1 MPKVSQKTQTIIWV
15 VSISL
20 GLGMFILA
28 GLVFADIIAF
38 PTTTDPDT
46 GEEIHRI
53 TASDFIAFGILIAI
67 APASIAFYIDDIWR
81 KGIDA
86 NLPNLLRD
94 IADAQRTGLSLPR
107 AVTESSKRNY
117 GPLTPEL
124 KKMAAKISWGIPFD
138 QAMNSFTDT
147 ADTELNN
154 RASILILEAQR
165 SGGVIEDIFDSAQK
179 HVEDILALRKERL
192 GSMQPYIWIIYA
204 AFIIFLLVIVV
215 LFQTFFYPMQEM
227 YISFQDVGLGGQTMG
242 LAPQILD
249 SYKIL
254 FLHMTLIEAL
264 FSGLVAGKMGEG
276 KSKSGLKHS
285 TVMVFIGWLTYKITI
300 ELRILNINIGV

>member
-1 MPKVSQKTQTIIWV
+1 LKPFSAV
-15 VSISL
+15 L
-20 GLGMFILA
+20 L
-28 GLVFADIIAF
+28 LV
-38 PTTTDPDT
+38 
-46 GEEIHRI
+46 
-53 TASDFIAFGILIAI
+53 
-67 APASIAFYIDDIWR
+67 
-81 KGIDA
+81 
-86 NLPNLLRD
+86 
-94 IADAQRTGLSLPR
+94 
-107 AVTESSKRNY
+107 
-117 GPLTPEL
+117 
-124 KKMAAKISWGIPFD
+124 
-138 QAMNSFTDT
+138 T

-192 GSMQPYIWIIYA
+192 GSMRPYIWIIYA

-227 YISFQDVGLGGQTMG
+227 YLNFQDVTFGQTMG

-276 KSKSGLKHS
+276 KAKSGLKHS
-285 TVMVFIGWLTYKITI
+285 TVMVLIGWLVYKLTI
-300 ELRILNINIGV
+300 ELRIININIGV

>member
-1 MPKVSQKTQTIIWV
+1 MPKVPQKTQTIIWI
-15 VSISL
+15 VSIAL
-20 GLGMFILA
+20 GVVMGTFAALIWA
-28 GLVFADIIAF
+28 EVFVFGIS
-38 PTTTDPDT
+38 
-46 GEEIHRI
+46 I
-53 TASDFIAFGILIAI
+53 TASDFIALAILVTIS
-67 APASIAFYIDDIWR
+67 PPSVAFYIDDRWR

-107 AVTESSKRNY
+107 AISESSKRNY

-124 KKMAAKISWGIPFD
+124 QKMAAKISWGIPFD
-138 QAMNSFTDT
+138 QAMRSFTDT

-154 RASILILEAQR
+154 RAAILILEAQR

-192 GSMQPYIWIIYA
+192 GSMRPYIWIIYA

-215 LFQTFFYPMQEM
+215 LFQTFFYPMEQM
-227 YISFQDVGLGGQTMG
+227 YLDFQGVGLGGTQMG
-242 LAPQILD
+242 LAPQTLQT
-249 SYKIL
+249 YEIL

-276 KSKSGLKHS
+276 KAKSGLKHS
-285 TVMVFIGWLTYKITI
+285 TIMVLIGWIAYKLTV
-300 ELRILNINIGV
+300 ELKLVTFNIGTT

>member
-1 MPKVSQKTQTIIWV
+1 MPKISQKTQTIIWAI
-15 VSISL
+15 SIAI
-20 GLGMFILA
+20 GLGMGILA
-28 GLVFADIIAF
+28 GLVFAEVITF

-46 GEEIHRI
+46 GEELQRI
-53 TASDFIAFGILIAI
+53 SASDFIALGIILAI
-67 APASIAFYIDDIWR
+67 APASVTFYIDDLWR

-192 GSMQPYIWIIYA
+192 GSMRPYIWIIYA

-227 YISFQDVGLGGQTMG
+227 YLSFQDVTFGQTMG

-249 SYKIL
+249 TYKIL

-276 KSKSGLKHS
+276 KAKSGLKHS
-285 TVMVFIGWLTYKITI
+285 TVMVLIGWLTYKLTI
-300 ELRILNINIGV
+300 ELRIININIGV

>member
-1 MPKVSQKTQTIIWV
+1 MPKIPQKTQTTIWV
-15 VSISL
+15 ISISI
-20 GLGMFILA
+20 GVAMG
-28 GLVFADIIAF
+28 VFAALIFANVF
-38 PTTTDPDT
+38 SLHPQ
-46 GEEIHRI
+46 I
-53 TASDFIAFGILIAI
+53 TASDFIAIGILLTI
-67 APASIAFYIDDIWR
+67 APPSVAFFIDNNWR
-81 KGIDA
+81 SGIDA

-124 KKMAAKISWGIPFD
+124 QKMAAKISWGIPFD
-138 QAMNSFTDT
+138 QAMRSFTDT

-154 RASILILEAQR
+154 RAAILILEAQR

-192 GSMQPYIWIIYA
+192 GQMKPYIWIIYA
-204 AFIIFLLVIVV
+204 AFFIFLLVIVV
-215 LFQTFFYPMQEM
+215 LFNTFFYPMSEM
-227 YISFQDVGLGGQTMG
+227 YTEFQGNQFTNLGLN
-242 LAPQILD
+242 PQVLE

-254 FLHMTLIEAL
+254 FLHMTMVEGL

-276 KSKSGLKHS
+276 KAKSGLKHS
-285 TVMVFIGWLTYKITI
+285 SVMILIGWITYKLTI
-300 ELRILNINIGV
+300 ELQLIEINM

>member
-1 MPKVSQKTQTIIWV
+1 MPKIPQKTQTTIWV
-15 VSISL
+15 ISISIGVAMGAIAAL
-20 GLGMFILA
+20 IFA
-28 GLVFADIIAF
+28 GVFNLH
-38 PTTTDPDT
+38 
-46 GEEIHRI
+46 ENI
-53 TASDFIAFGILIAI
+53 TASDFIAFGILLTI
-67 APASIAFYIDDIWR
+67 APPSVAFFIDNNWR
-81 KGIDA
+81 SGIDA

-124 KKMAAKISWGIPFD
+124 QKMAAKISWGIPFD
-138 QAMNSFTDT
+138 QAMRSFTDT

-154 RASILILEAQR
+154 RAAILILEAQR

-192 GSMQPYIWIIYA
+192 GQMKPYIWIIYA

-215 LFQTFFYPMQEM
+215 LFNTFFYPMAEM
-227 YISFQDVGLGGQTMG
+227 YTEFQGNQFQNLGLN
-242 LAPQILD
+242 PQVLD
-249 SYKIL
+249 SYRIL
-254 FLHMTLIEAL
+254 FLHMTIVEGL

-276 KSKSGLKHS
+276 KAKSGLKHS
-285 TVMVFIGWLTYKITI
+285 SIMVLIGWITYKLTI
-300 ELRILNINIGV
+300 ELQLIEINM

>member
-1 MPKVSQKTQTIIWV
+1 MPKIPQKTQTTIWV
-15 VSISL
+15 ISISI
-20 GLGMFILA
+20 GVAMG
-28 GLVFADIIAF
+28 VFAALIFANIF
-38 PTTTDPDT
+38 SLHPQ
-46 GEEIHRI
+46 I
-53 TASDFIAFGILIAI
+53 TASDFIAIGILLTI
-67 APASIAFYIDDIWR
+67 APPSVAFFIDNNWR
-81 KGIDA
+81 SGIDT

-124 KKMAAKISWGIPFD
+124 QKMAAKISWGIPFD
-138 QAMNSFTDT
+138 QAMRSFTDT

-154 RASILILEAQR
+154 RAAILILEAQR

-192 GSMQPYIWIIYA
+192 GQMKPYIWIIYA
-204 AFIIFLLVIVV
+204 AFFIFLLVIVV
-215 LFQTFFYPMQEM
+215 LFNTFFYPMSEM
-227 YISFQDVGLGGQTMG
+227 YTEFQSNQFTNLGLN
-242 LAPQILD
+242 PQVLE

-254 FLHMTLIEAL
+254 FLHMTIVEGL

-276 KSKSGLKHS
+276 KAKSGLKHS
-285 TVMVFIGWLTYKITI
+285 SVMILIGWITYKLTI
-300 ELRILNINIGV
+300 ELQLIEINL

>member
-1 MPKVSQKTQTIIWV
+1 MPKIPQKTQTTIWV
-15 VSISL
+15 ISISIGVAMAAFAALIFAGVFSL
-20 GLGMFILA
+20 G
-28 GLVFADIIAF
+28 
-38 PTTTDPDT
+38 
-46 GEEIHRI
+46 ENI
-53 TASDFIAFGILIAI
+53 TASDFIALGILLTI
-67 APASIAFYIDDIWR
+67 APPSVAFFIDNNWR
-81 KGIDA
+81 SGIDA

-107 AVTESSKRNY
+107 AVSESSKRNY

-124 KKMAAKISWGIPFD
+124 QKMAAKISWGIPFD
-138 QAMNSFTDT
+138 QAMRSFTET

-154 RASILILEAQR
+154 RAAILILEAQR

-192 GSMQPYIWIIYA
+192 GQMKPYIWIIYA

-215 LFQTFFYPMQEM
+215 LFNTFFYPMAEM
-227 YISFQDVGLGGQTMG
+227 YTEFQGNQFTNMG
-242 LAPQILD
+242 LNPQVLE

-254 FLHMTLIEAL
+254 FLHMTIVEGL

-276 KSKSGLKHS
+276 KAKSGLKHS
-285 TVMVFIGWLTYKITI
+285 SIMVLVGWITYKLTI
-300 ELRILNINIGV
+300 ELQLIEINL

>member
-1 MPKVSQKTQTIIWV
+1 MPKIPQKTQTTIWV
-15 VSISL
+15 ISISIGVAMGAIAALIFAGVFSL
-20 GLGMFILA
+20 G
-28 GLVFADIIAF
+28 
-38 PTTTDPDT
+38 
-46 GEEIHRI
+46 ENI
-53 TASDFIAFGILIAI
+53 TASDFIAIGILLTI
-67 APASIAFYIDDIWR
+67 APPSVAFFIDNNWR
-81 KGIDA
+81 SGIDA

-107 AVTESSKRNY
+107 AVSESSKRNY

-124 KKMAAKISWGIPFD
+124 QKMAAKISWGIPFD
-138 QAMNSFTDT
+138 QAMRSFTET

-154 RASILILEAQR
+154 RAAILILEAQR

-192 GSMQPYIWIIYA
+192 GQMKPYIWIIYA

-215 LFQTFFYPMQEM
+215 LFNTFFYPMAEM
-227 YISFQDVGLGGQTMG
+227 YTEFQGNQFQNLGLN
-242 LAPQILD
+242 PQVLE

-254 FLHMTLIEAL
+254 FLHMTIVEGL

-276 KSKSGLKHS
+276 KAKSGLKHS
-285 TVMVFIGWLTYKITI
+285 SIMVLIGWITYKLTI
-300 ELRILNINIGV
+300 ELKLIEINL

>member
-1 MPKVSQKTQTIIWV
+1 MPKVPQKTQTIIWI
-15 VSISL
+15 VSIAL
-20 GLGMFILA
+20 GVVMGTFAALIWA
-28 GLVFADIIAF
+28 EIIVFSVS
-38 PTTTDPDT
+38 
-46 GEEIHRI
+46 I
-53 TASDFIAFGILIAI
+53 TASDFIALAILVTIS
-67 APASIAFYIDDIWR
+67 PPSVAFYIDDRWR

-107 AVTESSKRNY
+107 AISESSKRNY

-124 KKMAAKISWGIPFD
+124 QKMAAKISWGIPFD
-138 QAMNSFTDT
+138 QAMRSFTDT

-154 RASILILEAQR
+154 RAAILILEAQR

-192 GSMQPYIWIIYA
+192 GSMRPYIWIIYA
-204 AFIIFLLVIVV
+204 AFVIFLLVIVV
-215 LFQTFFYPMQEM
+215 LFQTFFYPMEQM
-227 YISFQDVGLGGQTMG
+227 YLDFQGVGLGGTQMG
-242 LAPQILD
+242 LAPQTLRT
-249 SYKIL
+249 YEIL

-276 KSKSGLKHS
+276 KAKSGLKHS
-285 TVMVFIGWLTYKITI
+285 TIMVLIGWIAYKLTV
-300 ELRILNINIGV
+300 ELKLVTFNIGT

>member
-1 MPKVSQKTQTIIWV
+1 M
-15 VSISL
+15 
-20 GLGMFILA
+20 G
-28 GLVFADIIAF
+28 VFAALIFANLF
-38 PTTTDPDT
+38 NLNPN
-46 GEEIHRI
+46 I
-53 TASDFIAFGILIAI
+53 TASDFIAIGILLTI
-67 APASIAFYIDDIWR
+67 APPSVAFFIDNNWR
-81 KGIDA
+81 SGIDA

-124 KKMAAKISWGIPFD
+124 QKMAAKISWGIPFD
-138 QAMNSFTDT
+138 QAMRSFTDT

-154 RASILILEAQR
+154 RAAILILEAQR

-192 GSMQPYIWIIYA
+192 GQMKPYIWIIYA
-204 AFIIFLLVIVV
+204 AFFIFLLVIVV
-215 LFQTFFYPMQEM
+215 LFNTFFYPMSEM
-227 YISFQDVGLGGQTMG
+227 YTEFQSNQFTNLGLN
-242 LAPQILD
+242 PQVLE

-254 FLHMTLIEAL
+254 FLHMTIVEGL

-276 KSKSGLKHS
+276 KAKSGLKHS
-285 TVMVFIGWLTYKITI
+285 SVMILIGWITYKLTI
-300 ELRILNINIGV
+300 ELQLIKINM

>member
-1 MPKVSQKTQTIIWV
+1 MPKVPQKTQTIVWIISIALGVVMGTFAALIWAEV
-15 VSISL
+15 IVFGIS
-20 GLGMFILA
+20 
-28 GLVFADIIAF
+28 
-38 PTTTDPDT
+38 
-46 GEEIHRI
+46 I
-53 TASDFIAFGILIAI
+53 TASDFIALAILLTIS
-67 APASIAFYIDDIWR
+67 PPSIAFYIDDRWR
-81 KGIDA
+81 KGIDS

-107 AVTESSKRNY
+107 AISESSKRNY

-124 KKMAAKISWGIPFD
+124 QKMAAKISWGIPFD
-138 QAMNSFTDT
+138 QAMRAFTDT

-154 RASILILEAQR
+154 RAAILILEAQR

-192 GSMQPYIWIIYA
+192 GSMRPYIWIIYA

-215 LFQTFFYPMQEM
+215 LFQTFFYPMQQM
-227 YISFQDVGLGGQTMG
+227 YLDFQGVGLGGTQMG
-242 LAPQILD
+242 LAPQTLET
-249 SYKIL
+249 YKIL

-285 TVMVFIGWLTYKITI
+285 TIMVLIGWISYKVTI
-300 ELRILNINIGV
+300 ELELVTLNIGT

>member
-1 MPKVSQKTQTIIWV
+1 MPKVPQKTQTLLWV
-15 VSISL
+15 ISICIGVAL
-20 GLGMFILA
+20 GTIAALVWA
-28 GLVFADIIAF
+28 GIFS
-38 PTTTDPDT
+38 T
-46 GEEIHRI
+46 GPL
-53 TASDFIAFGILIAI
+53 TASDFIALAILLTI
-67 APASIAFYIDDIWR
+67 APPSVAVFIDERWR
-81 KGIDA
+81 AGIDA

-107 AVTESSKRNY
+107 AISESSKRNY

-124 KKMAAKISWGIPFD
+124 QKMAAKISWGIPFD
-138 QAMNSFTDT
+138 QAMRSFTDM

-154 RASILILEAQR
+154 RAAILILEAQR

-204 AFIIFLLVIVV
+204 AFVIFLLVIVV
-215 LFQTFFYPMQEM
+215 LFQTFFYPMSEM
-227 YISFQDVGLGGQTMG
+227 YDNFQNAGVGGMQMG
-242 LAPQILD
+242 LPPTVLA

-254 FLHMTLIEAL
+254 FLHMALIEGL

-276 KSKSGLKHS
+276 KAKAGLKHS
-285 TVMVFIGWLTYKITI
+285 TVMVLVGWIAYKLTI
-300 ELRILNINIGV
+300 ELQIIVIPIG

>member
-1 MPKVSQKTQTIIWV
+1 MPKIPQKTQTTIWV
-15 VSISL
+15 ISISIGVAMGAIAALIFAGVFSL
-20 GLGMFILA
+20 G
-28 GLVFADIIAF
+28 
-38 PTTTDPDT
+38 
-46 GEEIHRI
+46 ENI
-53 TASDFIAFGILIAI
+53 TASDFIAIGILLTI
-67 APASIAFYIDDIWR
+67 APPSVAFFIDNNWR
-81 KGIDA
+81 SGIDA

-107 AVTESSKRNY
+107 AVSESSKRNY

-124 KKMAAKISWGIPFD
+124 QKMAAKISWGIPFD
-138 QAMNSFTDT
+138 QAMRSFTET

-154 RASILILEAQR
+154 RAAILILEAQR

-192 GSMQPYIWIIYA
+192 GQMKPYIWIIYA

-215 LFQTFFYPMQEM
+215 LFNTFFYPMAEM
-227 YISFQDVGLGGQTMG
+227 YTEFQGVQFQNLGLN
-242 LAPQILD
+242 PQVLE

-254 FLHMTLIEAL
+254 FLHMTIVEGL

-276 KSKSGLKHS
+276 KAKSGLKHS
-285 TVMVFIGWLTYKITI
+285 SIMVLIGWITYKLTI
-300 ELRILNINIGV
+300 ELKLIEINL

>member
-1 MPKVSQKTQTIIWV
+1 MPKVPQKTQTIIWI
-15 VSISL
+15 VSIAL
-20 GLGMFILA
+20 GVVMITFAALIWA
-28 GLVFADIIAF
+28 EIIVFSIS
-38 PTTTDPDT
+38 
-46 GEEIHRI
+46 I
-53 TASDFIAFGILIAI
+53 TASDFIALAILVTIS
-67 APASIAFYIDDIWR
+67 PASIAFYIDDRWR

-107 AVTESSKRNY
+107 AISESSKRNY

-124 KKMAAKISWGIPFD
+124 QKMAAKISWGIPFD
-138 QAMNSFTDT
+138 QAMRSFTDT

-154 RASILILEAQR
+154 RAAILILEAQR

-192 GSMQPYIWIIYA
+192 GSMRPYIWIIYA
-204 AFIIFLLVIVV
+204 AFVIFLLVIVV
-215 LFQTFFYPMQEM
+215 LFQTFFYPMEQM
-227 YISFQDVGLGGQTMG
+227 YLDFQGVGLGGTQMG
-242 LAPQILD
+242 LAPQTLD
-249 SYKIL
+249 TYEIL

-276 KSKSGLKHS
+276 KAKSGLKHS
-285 TVMVFIGWLTYKITI
+285 TIMVLIGWIAYKLTV
-300 ELRILNINIGV
+300 ELQLVTFSIGT

>member
-1 MPKVSQKTQTIIWV
+1 MPKIPQKTQTLIWV
-15 VSISL
+15 ISICV
-20 GLGMFILA
+20 GVVMGTLA
-28 GLVFADIIAF
+28 ALVWAGIFS
-38 PTTTDPDT
+38 T
-46 GEEIHRI
+46 GPI
-53 TASDFIAFGILIAI
+53 TASDFIALAILLTI
-67 APASIAFYIDDIWR
+67 APPSISVFIDERWR
-81 KGIDA
+81 GGIDA

-107 AVTESSKRNY
+107 AISESSKRNY

-124 KKMAAKISWGIPFD
+124 QKMAAKISWGIPFD
-138 QAMNSFTDT
+138 QAMRSFTDM

-154 RASILILEAQR
+154 RAAILILEAQR

-204 AFIIFLLVIVV
+204 AFVIFLLVIVV
-215 LFQTFFYPMQEM
+215 LFQTFFYPMTEM
-227 YISFQDVGLGGQTMG
+227 YENFQTAGIGGMQMG
-242 LAPQILD
+242 LPPTVLE

-254 FLHMTLIEAL
+254 FLHMTLVEGL

-276 KSKSGLKHS
+276 KAKAGLKHS
-285 TVMVFIGWLTYKITI
+285 TIMVLIGWVAYKLTI
-300 ELRILNINIGV
+300 ELQIIVIPLG

>member
-1 MPKVSQKTQTIIWV
+1 MPKIPQKTQTTIWV
-15 VSISL
+15 ISISI
-20 GLGMFILA
+20 GVAMG
-28 GLVFADIIAF
+28 VFAALIFANLF
-38 PTTTDPDT
+38 NLNPN
-46 GEEIHRI
+46 I
-53 TASDFIAFGILIAI
+53 TASDFIAIGILLTI
-67 APASIAFYIDDIWR
+67 APPSVAFFIDNNWR
-81 KGIDA
+81 SGIDA

-124 KKMAAKISWGIPFD
+124 QKMAAKISWGIPFD
-138 QAMNSFTDT
+138 QAMRSFTDT

-154 RASILILEAQR
+154 RAAILILEAQR

-192 GSMQPYIWIIYA
+192 GQMKPYIWIIYA
-204 AFIIFLLVIVV
+204 AFFIFLLVIVV
-215 LFQTFFYPMQEM
+215 LFNTFFYPMSEM
-227 YISFQDVGLGGQTMG
+227 YTEFQSNQFTNLGLN
-242 LAPQILD
+242 PQVLE

-254 FLHMTLIEAL
+254 FLHMTIVEGL

-276 KSKSGLKHS
+276 KAKSGLKHS
-285 TVMVFIGWLTYKITI
+285 SVMILIGWITYKLTI
-300 ELRILNINIGV
+300 ELQLIEINM

>member
-1 MPKVSQKTQTIIWV
+1 MPKIPQKTQTLIWV
-15 VSISL
+15 ISICVGVVMGTL
-20 GLGMFILA
+20 AALVWA
-28 GLVFADIIAF
+28 GLFS
-38 PTTTDPDT
+38 T
-46 GEEIHRI
+46 GPI
-53 TASDFIAFGILIAI
+53 TASDFIALAILLTI
-67 APASIAFYIDDIWR
+67 APPSIAVFIDERWR
-81 KGIDA
+81 GGIDA

-107 AVTESSKRNY
+107 AISESSKRNY

-124 KKMAAKISWGIPFD
+124 QKMAAKISWGIPFD
-138 QAMNSFTDT
+138 QAMRSFTDM

-154 RASILILEAQR
+154 RAAILILEAQR

-204 AFIIFLLVIVV
+204 AFVIFLLVIVV
-215 LFQTFFYPMQEM
+215 LFQTFFYPMTEM
-227 YISFQDVGLGGQTMG
+227 YENFQTAGIGGMQMG
-242 LAPQILD
+242 LPPTVLE

-254 FLHMTLIEAL
+254 FLHMTLVEGL

-276 KSKSGLKHS
+276 KAKAGLKHS
-285 TVMVFIGWLTYKITI
+285 TVMVLIGWVAYKLTI
-300 ELRILNINIGV
+300 ELQIIVIPLG

>member
-1 MPKVSQKTQTIIWV
+1 MPKILQKTQTTIWV
-15 VSISL
+15 ISISI
-20 GLGMFILA
+20 GVAMG
-28 GLVFADIIAF
+28 VFAALIFANVF
-38 PTTTDPDT
+38 SLHPK
-46 GEEIHRI
+46 I
-53 TASDFIAFGILIAI
+53 TASDFIAIGILLTI
-67 APASIAFYIDDIWR
+67 APPSVAFFIDNNWR
-81 KGIDA
+81 SGIDA

-124 KKMAAKISWGIPFD
+124 QKMAAKISWGIPFD
-138 QAMNSFTDT
+138 QAMRSFTDT

-154 RASILILEAQR
+154 RAAILILEAQR

-192 GSMQPYIWIIYA
+192 GQMKPYIWIIYA
-204 AFIIFLLVIVV
+204 AFLIFLLVIVV
-215 LFQTFFYPMQEM
+215 LFNTFFYPMSEM
-227 YISFQDVGLGGQTMG
+227 YTEFQSNQFTNLGLN
-242 LAPQILD
+242 PQVLE

-254 FLHMTLIEAL
+254 FLHMTIVEGL

-276 KSKSGLKHS
+276 KAKSGLKHS
-285 TVMVFIGWLTYKITI
+285 SVMILIGWITYKLTI
-300 ELRILNINIGV
+300 ELQLIEINL

>member
-1 MPKVSQKTQTIIWV
+1 MPKIPQKTQTTIWV
-15 VSISL
+15 ISISI
-20 GLGMFILA
+20 GVAMG
-28 GLVFADIIAF
+28 VFAALIFANLF
-38 PTTTDPDT
+38 NLNPN
-46 GEEIHRI
+46 I
-53 TASDFIAFGILIAI
+53 TASDFIAIGILLTI
-67 APASIAFYIDDIWR
+67 APPSVAFFIDNNWR
-81 KGIDA
+81 SGIDT

-124 KKMAAKISWGIPFD
+124 QKMAAKISWGIPFD
-138 QAMNSFTDT
+138 QAMRSFTDT

-154 RASILILEAQR
+154 RAAILILEAQR

-192 GSMQPYIWIIYA
+192 GQMKPYIWIIYA
-204 AFIIFLLVIVV
+204 AFFIFLLVIVV
-215 LFQTFFYPMQEM
+215 LFNTFFYPMSEM
-227 YISFQDVGLGGQTMG
+227 YTEFQSNQFTNLGLN
-242 LAPQILD
+242 PQVLE

-254 FLHMTLIEAL
+254 FLHMTIVEGL

-276 KSKSGLKHS
+276 KAKSGLKHS
-285 TVMVFIGWLTYKITI
+285 SVMILIGWITYKLTI
-300 ELRILNINIGV
+300 ELQLIEINL

>member
-1 MPKVSQKTQTIIWV
+1 MPKIQQKTQTIIWV

-20 GLGMFILA
+20 GVVMGALA
-28 GLVFADIIAF
+28 ALVWTELIN
-38 PTTTDPDT
+38 T
-46 GEEIHRI
+46 GPF
-53 TASDFIAFGILIAI
+53 TASDFIAIAI
-67 APASIAFYIDDIWR
+67 LLTIAPPSITFLLDSRWR
-81 KGIDA
+81 SGIDA

-107 AVTESSKRNY
+107 AITESSKRNY

-138 QAMNSFTDT
+138 QAMRSFTDT

-154 RASILILEAQR
+154 RAAILILEAQR

-192 GSMQPYIWIIYA
+192 GQMKPYIWIIYA
-204 AFIIFLLVIVV
+204 AFVIFLLVIVV
-215 LFQTFFYPMQEM
+215 LFQTFFYPMTEL
-227 YISFQDVGLGGQTMG
+227 YITYTDISFGGQTMG
-242 LAPQILD
+242 LPPPTLET
-249 SYKIL
+249 YKIL
-254 FLHMTLIEAL
+254 FLHMTLVEGL

-276 KSKSGLKHS
+276 KAKSGLKHS
-285 TVMVFIGWLTYKITI
+285 TIMVLIGWVAFKLTI
-300 ELRILNINIGV
+300 ETQIIQLPIG

>member
-1 MPKVSQKTQTIIWV
+1 MPKIPQKTQTTIWV
-15 VSISL
+15 ISISIGVAMGAIAAL
-20 GLGMFILA
+20 IFA
-28 GLVFADIIAF
+28 GVFNLH
-38 PTTTDPDT
+38 
-46 GEEIHRI
+46 EQI
-53 TASDFIAFGILIAI
+53 TASDFIAFGILLTI
-67 APASIAFYIDDIWR
+67 APPSVAFFIDNNWR
-81 KGIDA
+81 SGIDA

-107 AVTESSKRNY
+107 AVSESSKRNY

-124 KKMAAKISWGIPFD
+124 QKMAAKISWGIPFD
-138 QAMNSFTDT
+138 QAMRSFTDT

-154 RASILILEAQR
+154 RAAILILEAQR

-192 GSMQPYIWIIYA
+192 GQMKPYIWIIYA

-215 LFQTFFYPMQEM
+215 LFNTFFYPMSEM
-227 YISFQDVGLGGQTMG
+227 YTEFQGNQFQNLGLN
-242 LAPQILD
+242 PQVLE

-254 FLHMTLIEAL
+254 FLHMTIVEGL

-276 KSKSGLKHS
+276 KAKSGLKHS
-285 TVMVFIGWLTYKITI
+285 SIMILIGWITYKLTI
-300 ELRILNINIGV
+300 ELQLIEINM